1 MLRTWLE
8 PHKISVPESFL
19 QAIGGNP
26 LVSQVLYSRGV
37 RDVNSANGFLFPEN
51 YYPSPPSEIPDL
63 EKAVSILRNA
73 LSVKKTIGIW
83 GDFDVDGQ
91 TATTVLVS
99 ALREMGGNVIFHIPV
114 RAEESHG
121 INLPALQIFM
131 KQGVELILTCD
142 TGVTS
147 HEAIEFA
154 QNNGVPVIVT
164 DHHDLPEVL
173 PNAEAIV
180 NPKMLPLGHPLSSL
194 PGVGVAYKIVEE
206 LWHLVGD
213 DEKPHQYLDLVALG
227 IVADIALLK
236 GDTRFLLQLG
246 LNALRSTKRSG
257 LLAIMELVELNQANL
272 TEEHIGFLLAPRM
285 NAIGRLD
292 DANSMVELLTTSEMG
307 RARILALELEG
318 MNAHRKLLSDQVYQ
332 AAQAQLLSDPKLLD
346 FPVLVLS
353 HPTWPAGVIGV
364 VASRLVEQYNRPV
377 ILLSSPPGE
386 VARGSARSIEA
397 INITAAI
404 AANQNLLKGFGGHPM
419 AAGLAIDPE
428 RISDFRLAISRTV
441 QGMGLGIQKEKN
453 LQIDG
458 YLSLPELTLALVE
471 DLERLAPFGA
481 GNPPLI
487 FVTRNLELTGSA
499 AVGRT
504 SEHLQLTIEDELGHL
519 QRSIWWHG
527 AGYSLPET
535 KFDLAYSVRAS
546 TYRGQRDVQ
555 VEWIDYRLA
564 EAQTISMGN
573 KNRLTAVI
581 DLRNEPE
588 PLVRLNQLH
597 GQIQPII
604 WGEADAKLKITCLD
618 RFSLYPAD
626 TLVIWTIPPGP
637 SEIQT
642 VLEHVKPINV
652 YLFGINPAMDEPG
665 AFLKRLV
672 GLLKNRIKITQGV
685 ANLTT
690 LAAATAHRI
699 PTIIAGLEWL
709 DAHGFIQIVSIKEDV
724 VKIDAGTSKK
734 KEDTITSSLRLNSM
748 LAESEAFRRYYLTA
762 NKDRLVISELES

>member
-8 PHKISVPESFL
+8 PHKISVPGSFL

-37 RDVNSANGFLFPEN
+37 RDVNSAKGFLFPEN

-63 EKAVSILRNA
+63 KKAVSILRNA
-73 LSVKKTIGIW
+73 LSAKKTIGIW

-99 ALREMGGNVIFHIPV
+99 ALREMGGNVIFHIPI

-121 INLPALQIFM
+121 INLPALQKFM

-346 FPVLVLS
+346 YPVLVLS

-386 VARGSARSIEA
+386 AARGSARSIEA

-458 YLSLPELTLALVE
+458 YQSLPELTLDLVV
-471 DLERLAPFGA
+471 DLERLAPFGV
-481 GNPPLI
+481 GNPPLV
-487 FVTRNLELTGSA
+487 FATHNMNLIGYT

-527 AGYSLPET
+527 AGYTLPET

-573 KNRLTAVI
+573 NNRLTEVI

-588 PLVRLNQLH
+588 PLVRLNQLQ

-690 LAAATAHRI
+690 LAAATAQRI
-699 PTIIAGLEWL
+699 STIIAGLEWL
-709 DAHGFIQIVSIKEDV
+709 DAHGYIQIVSIKEDV

-734 KEDTITSSLRLNSM
+734 KEDTKTSSIRLNSM
-748 LAESEAFRRYYLTA
+748 LAESEAFRRYYLSA